1 MGRPLPFAVS
11 LAPLTGG
18 YEPVP
23 TDRRVSGEPLTR
35 YLSALTSA
43 DGRLDAGTWE
53 GTAGSWRVSYSETE
67 VCLLLAG
74 RVRLVA
80 SDGTAREFTAGEAF
94 VVPSGFEGTW
104 EVLEPARKLY
114 VIYQP

>member
-1 MGRPLPFAVS
+1 VSTLPFALS
-11 LAPLTGG
+11 LAPLHGG

-23 TDRRVSGEPLTR
+23 ADRRVSGAPLTR

-53 GTAGSWRVSYSETE
+53 GTAGSWRVNYTETE
-67 VCLLLAG
+67 VCLLLDG
-74 RVRLVA
+74 RVRLIA
-80 SDGTAREFTAGEAF
+80 DDGQAREFTAGEAF
-94 VVPSGFEGTW
+94 VVPSGFQGIW